1 LEKFLSDVFLFR
13 FNLGF
18 TISHALNFPVV
29 TVAVEK
35 WKAALFAGF
44 QAL

>member
-1 LEKFLSDVFLFR
+1 MLFLFR
-13 FNLGF
+13 LNLGF

-29 TVAVEK
+29 SVAVEK
-35 WKAALFAGF
+35 WKAAPFAGF